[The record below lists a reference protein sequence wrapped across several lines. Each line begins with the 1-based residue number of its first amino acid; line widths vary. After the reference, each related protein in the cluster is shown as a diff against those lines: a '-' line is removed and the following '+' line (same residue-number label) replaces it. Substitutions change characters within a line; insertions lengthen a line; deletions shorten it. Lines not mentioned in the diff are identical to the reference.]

1 MHPLKLSL
9 HFEKDTKIKIETEA
23 KIADLEEKRQE
34 SIQNTPIFHKDYLHK
49 KYAEWIKI
57 TPDMEAHLET
67 RLQNE
72 LASIEE

>member
-1 MHPLKLSL
+1 L
-9 HFEKDTKIKIETEA
+9 EA
-23 KIADLEEKRQE
+23 KRQE

-49 KYAEWIKI
+49 KYAEWKKI